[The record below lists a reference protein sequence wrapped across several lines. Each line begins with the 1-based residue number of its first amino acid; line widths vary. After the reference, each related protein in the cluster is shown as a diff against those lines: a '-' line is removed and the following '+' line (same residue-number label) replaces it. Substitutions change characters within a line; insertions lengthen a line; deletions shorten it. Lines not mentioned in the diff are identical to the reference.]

1 MADVQMPRLSDS
13 MEEGKIL
20 RWLKAPGDSI
30 APGDILAEVETDK
43 ADMELEAE
51 VAGVLEAI
59 QVAEGESAA
68 VGTVIATLA
77 DAGGKGAAPPQ
88 AKSTASQG
96 RPPATAA
103 KAPAEKAAWMPLAR
117 AAAPAAKP
125 PRAMGARVR
134 VAPPAARSADVA
146 QRKAPVSPLAQR
158 VAADRGI
165 DTAAL
170 SGSGAGGRVVRAD
183 VEAAKRV
190 GKGSPVTVVRD
201 VPSTM
206 GVKPAALPED
216 EVRRI
221 PMTGM
226 RAAIAR
232 RMHESKRDAPH
243 FYLESIVSMDR
254 AVAMRA
260 ELKAE
265 GYRLT
270 YHHMV
275 LKAVADALAAKP
287 AMNSRFVGDAVEV
300 LRRVHLGTATAVA
313 DGLIVPVIHDAN
325 FLSLF
330 DIVARAGE
338 LAKKAEDRTFG
349 KDDLSGATFTVSN
362 LGMYGIE
369 RFSAV
374 INPPQAGILA
384 VGAVAQR
391 PIVRAGE
398 LGVGYNVSLTLSC
411 DHRSVDGAIGAEF
424 LAEVRRR
431 LEEPVSLL
439 VPAAMP
445 EASA

>member
-1 MADVQMPRLSDS
+1 MADVQMPKLSDS

-30 APGDILAEVETDK
+30 SPGDILAEVETDK
-43 ADMELEAE
+43 ADMDLEAE

-59 QVAEGESAA
+59 QVAEGESAM
-68 VGTVIATLA
+68 VGAVIATLA
-77 DAGGKGAAPPQ
+77 SAAGKAAP
-88 AKSTASQG
+88 ATTKTTTAERTTPA
-96 RPPATAA
+96 RPTVQ
-103 KAPAEKAAWMPLAR
+103 APAEKAAPTVPAR
-117 AAAPAAKP
+117 IAAPAANAP
-125 PRAMGARVR
+125 TGVGAPVR
-134 VAPPAARSADVA
+134 VAPPAVA
-146 QRKAPVSPLAQR
+146 GAEAVRRNAPISPLAQR
-158 VAADRGI
+158 VAADRGV

-170 SGSGAGGRVVRAD
+170 AGSGAGGRVVRAD
-183 VEAAKRV
+183 VEAARRV
-190 GKGSPVTVVRD
+190 GKGSPVKVVRG
-201 VPSTM
+201 VAPTM
-206 GVKPAALPED
+206 AVKPAALPED

-243 FYLESIVSMDR
+243 FYLESVASMDR
-254 AVAMRA
+254 VVAMRA

-265 GYRLT
+265 GYAIT

-275 LKAVADALAAKP
+275 LKAVADALAVKP
-287 AMNSRFVGDAVEV
+287 AINARFVGDAVEI

-325 FLSLF
+325 LLSLF
-330 DIVARAGE
+330 ELAARASE
-338 LAKKAEDRTFG
+338 LAKKAEDRNFT

-391 PIVRAGE
+391 PVVREGGLA
-398 LGVGYNVSLTLSC
+398 VGYNVSLTLSC

-431 LEEPVSLL
+431 LENPVSLL
-439 VPAAMP
+439 VATARP
-445 EASA
+445 ETSQ